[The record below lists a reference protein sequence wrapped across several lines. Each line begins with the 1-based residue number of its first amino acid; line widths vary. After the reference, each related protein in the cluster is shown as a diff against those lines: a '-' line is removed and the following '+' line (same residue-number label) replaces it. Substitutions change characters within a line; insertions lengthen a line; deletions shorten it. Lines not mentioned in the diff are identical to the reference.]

1 VRLPERLSLAQL
13 PTPLQRMDRLSEA
26 WGGPTIWVKRD
37 DLTGFEV
44 SGNKIRKLEFH
55 LAAAQAAGADTLIT
69 CGAAQSNHA
78 RATALAAPPLGLDV
92 ILLLRTPDGQA
103 PARSEANHLLMEIA
117 GAEIR
122 YLTPEQYASSDSLMA
137 EVADEVRTSGRTPW
151 TIAEGASDAHG
162 MWGYAAAME
171 EFVDQTRG
179 LPPMTAIWHASMSG
193 GTTAGMAWGA
203 DRLGMETS
211 VVGCCIGETAGETG
225 ERITRIWA
233 DAAANSGEAPPAA
246 LPLLIDD
253 HVGLGYGKATPEELV
268 IQAEVT
274 RLTGMLMDPT
284 YTGKALV
291 GLKREIEAG
300 RYGPADHVVFW
311 HTGGGFATFVEGFQ
325 FAR

>member
-1 VRLPERLSLAQL
+1 MNLPEKLSLAQL

-55 LAAAQAAGADTLIT
+55 LAAAQAIGADTLIT
-69 CGAAQSNHA
+69 CGAVQSNHA
-78 RATALAAPPLGLDV
+78 RATSLAAPSLGLEV
-92 ILLLRTPDGQA
+92 IVLLRTPDGR
-103 PARSEANHLLMEIA
+103 PPERSEANHLLMEIA
-117 GAEIR
+117 GADLR
-122 YLTPEQYASSDSLMA
+122 YVTPEEYAVNESLMA
-137 EVADEVRTSGRTPW
+137 EVAEEVRVAGGTPW
-151 TIAEGASDAHG
+151 IIAEGASDALG
-162 MWGYAAAME
+162 MWGYVAAME
-171 EFVDQTRG
+171 EFVSQTRD
-179 LPPMTAIWHASMSG
+179 LPKMTAIWHASMSG

-203 DRLGMETS
+203 DRLGMETT
-211 VVGCCIGETAGETG
+211 VVGCCIGETADEAG
-225 ERITRIWA
+225 ERITRIWNEA
-233 DAAANSGEAPPAA
+233 SATSGETPPAA

-253 HVGLGYGKATPEELV
+253 HVGLGYGKATPEELIV
-268 IQAEVT
+268 QAEVT

-291 GLKREIEAG
+291 GLKREIDAG
-300 RYGPADHVVFW
+300 RYGPDDHVVFW